1 VRHLRRNA
9 GKSDLKVAQRMHEKV
24 FMKFQSQIL
33 SDTEKE
39 QIHTETLRILWEAG
53 VKYHSL
59 KALGLLEANGARM
72 NYETKIAHIP
82 EELVE
87 QALAT
92 APRSF
97 VLGARNPAY
106 NYPLPSPVSRYAMDG
121 TAAFA
126 QDFRTGQRRYGTD
139 KDNELAMR
147 VFQRMDMG
155 IMAWAA
161 VAAENKPPQTRPL
174 YEWFTTSKY
183 CSKHVQHELHNAA
196 QAAYLAEGLTA
207 ILGSEAAL
215 AQSNAFSFIYCPV
228 SPLVHD
234 GPMMD
239 AYLELGS
246 LNIPVMVLP
255 MPVPG
260 STGPASLFG
269 NLCLANAEALSSI
282 IVYQLAHPGRP
293 VIYSSATGTIDFR
306 NGAYTAGTPEMGLMS
321 GALAEMGRHYA
332 LPSTSAGC
340 TADAREPGPQALL
353 EKFVTSIVPVLA
365 GSDVIVGFGELEGD
379 QTLVLEQI
387 VVDNEIAHL
396 CERIFQGIDS
406 GPEKVLTGDILKVGP
421 GGHFLAQKSTRR
433 LSRTDEF
440 YLPGLLDRNTLEAW
454 QALGQPD
461 IYSNARQ
468 KVEEL
473 LAAPPE
479 DPLPQDVCAKLDEIL
494 ERADRELK

>member
-1 VRHLRRNA
+1 M
-9 GKSDLKVAQRMHEKV
+9 Q
-24 FMKFQSQIL
+24 FQSQIL
-33 SDTEKE
+33 SDVEKE
-39 QIHTETLRILWEAG
+39 HIHAETLRILWEAG
-53 VKYHSL
+53 VKFYSQ
-59 KALGLLEANGARM
+59 KALGLLETNGARVER
-72 NYETKIAHIP
+72 ETKIAHIP
-82 EELVE
+82 KEMVA

-92 APRSF
+92 SPKSF

-126 QDFRTGQRRYGTD
+126 QDFQTGERRYGTD

-155 IMAWAA
+155 IMAWPP
-161 VAAENKPPQTRPL
+161 VAAEDKPSHSRPL
-174 YEWFTTSKY
+174 YEWFTTSKF
-183 CSKHVQHELHNAA
+183 CSKHVQHELHTVE
-196 QAAYLAEGLTA
+196 QAAFLAEGLIA
-207 ILGSEAAL
+207 MLGSEEAL
-215 AQSNAFSFIYCPV
+215 VQNNAFSFIYCPV

-239 AYLELGS
+239 AYIELGG
-246 LNIPVMVLP
+246 LNIPIMMLP

-260 STGPASLFG
+260 STGPSSLFG
-269 NLCLANAEALSSI
+269 NLCIANAEALSSI

-293 VIYSSATGTIDFR
+293 MIYSSATGTIDFR

-340 TADAREPGPQALL
+340 TADARGPGPQAVL

-365 GSDVIVGFGELEGD
+365 GSDVIVGFGEVEGD
-379 QTLVLEQI
+379 QLLVLEQI
-387 VVDNEIAHL
+387 VVDNEIAHI
-396 CERIFQGIDS
+396 CERVFQGIDS
-406 GPEKVLTGDILKVGP
+406 GPKKVLTDDILKVGP
-421 GGHFLAQKSTRR
+421 GGHFLAQKSTRK

-440 YLPGLLDRNTLEAW
+440 YLASLLDRNTLEQW
-454 QALGQPD
+454 SALGKPD

-468 KVEEL
+468 KVEEI
-473 LAAPPE
+473 LAAPVE
-479 DPLPQDVCAKLDEIL
+479 DPLPEDISGKLDEIL
-494 ERADRELK
+494 SRADRDLKE